1 VPAEF
6 TSAFG
11 STADIA
17 AISAGSTQSRMTQ
30 QRHRPWVKI
39 SRAGGRPHIL
49 LAEMTPGGGLR
60 PTSSHTT
67 KRGGFGSL
75 SRSRPIGSDTAD
87 RHRASPRCWLSL
99 ARHSRREARRPFA
112 GSKDHQRSTALLH
125 STHFLFRK
133 GSRLDPLDCTDLG
146 QPFSGH
152 VEKWRLLYLG
162 DRISV
167 RFRLNCSRKFRNRGQ
182 RSVAKLLGRRECI

>member
-6 TSAFG
+6 NFRIRQHSGHRCNFCWLGSVANDPTETSAVGQNFK
-11 STADIA
+11 
-17 AISAGSTQSRMTQ
+17 SR
-30 QRHRPWVKI
+30 
-39 SRAGGRPHIL
+39 GRPHIL
-49 LAEMTPGGGLR
+49 LAEMTPGDGLR

-87 RHRASPRCWLSL
+87 RHRASPRCRLSL

-125 STHFLFRK
+125 RTHFLFRK
-133 GSRLDPLDCTDLG
+133 GSRPAPLDCTDLG

-152 VEKWRLLYLG
+152 AEKWRLLHLG